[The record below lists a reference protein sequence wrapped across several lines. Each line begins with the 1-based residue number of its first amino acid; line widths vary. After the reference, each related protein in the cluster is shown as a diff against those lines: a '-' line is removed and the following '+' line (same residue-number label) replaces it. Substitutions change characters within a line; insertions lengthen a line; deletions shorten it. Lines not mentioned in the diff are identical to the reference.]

1 MMGWELARVGDEWEA
16 LVRLVLVIQTG
27 VLLME
32 GVSHGSLEMQWEP
45 AVMDACVGIGA
56 ENVLFHRSGS
66 R

>member
-1 MMGWELARVGDEWEA
+1 MRGWELARVGDEWEA
-16 LVRLVLVIQTG
+16 LVQLVLVIQTG

-32 GVSHGSLEMQWEP
+32 GVSHGSLEMQWEH

-56 ENVLFHRSGS
+56 ENVLFHRSGN